1 MIAATFMHMSNT
13 PAVRKPVRPMSLQV
27 AMMAQQAGVRDEP
40 TATDVMV
47 YRQPLSDVPV
57 PASWRPSNPMPLDSV
72 DVAVGE
78 PESLHYDDEMVGW
91 DSAGVSLARLHHLE
105 RQTSPRRIADRH
117 RAERFNMSLVFIFA
131 AVTCSV
137 VGWVVLL

>member
-1 MIAATFMHMSNT
+1 MIAATFMNMSNT
-13 PAVRKPVRPMSLQV
+13 PAARKPARPVSLQV
-27 AMMAQQAGVRDEP
+27 AMLAQQAMRDEP
-40 TATDVMV
+40 AATDVMV

-57 PASWRPSNPMPLDSV
+57 PSSWRPSNPVPLDSMEAPA
-72 DVAVGE
+72 DA

-91 DSAGVSLARLHHLE
+91 DSAGVSLARLHQME
-105 RQTSPRRIADRH
+105 RQTGPRRIADRH

-137 VGWVVLL
+137 IGWVVLL

>member
-1 MIAATFMHMSNT
+1 MIAATFMNMSNT
-13 PAVRKPVRPMSLQV
+13 PAAHRARPVSLQV
-27 AMMAQQAGVRDEP
+27 AMLAQQAVRDEP

-57 PASWRPSNPMPLDSV
+57 PSSWRPSKPVPLDSV
-72 DVAVGE
+72 DVPCEG
-78 PESLHYDDEMVGW
+78 PESLRYDDEMVGW

-105 RQTSPRRIADRH
+105 RETGPRRIADRQ
-117 RAERFNMSLVFIFA
+117 RAERFNTSLIFIFA

-137 VGWVVLL
+137 IGWVVLL